1 MLNALRRGPAAAACL
16 LATVGLVAT
25 GLVVLPVSRGVASTS
40 ASAGPT
46 RLTVS
51 PAVGGPTSI
60 VSVHFIADYTA
71 TVYGGDELAVIGP
84 ANTRCAGDLIGDGG
98 VNGPN
103 ADGSGPVT
111 LYIGPRVE
119 VEYPQLAGGNVYDPI
134 FGSKAAPLTRWCPG
148 VYAGQIWNP
157 DVYQPSLKA
166 TFQFRISATKRT
178 KLATTVARH
187 LRSVTVTP
195 GTGVRSTIFA
205 VHYRADSDPSVNGD
219 VVQVIGPGRASCAG
233 TVVRRGAARL
243 NRRAGQLTLHIGPG
257 ATRNHS
263 WYEQGAAYVP
273 ASNDGT
279 GRPVRN
285 WCAGSYTGTIFY
297 EHGPRFTVIARFK
310 LTVAK

>member
-1 MLNALRRGPAAAACL
+1 MLKALRRGPAAIACL
-16 LATVGLVAT
+16 LATVGLVVT
-25 GLVVLPVSRGVASTS
+25 GLVVLPVSRGAASAS

-46 RLTVS
+46 GLTVS

-71 TVYGGDELAVIGP
+71 TVYGGDELAVTGP
-84 ANTRCAGDLIGDGG
+84 ANTRCAGDLIGDGS

-148 VYAGQIWNP
+148 VYTGEIWLDGAP
-157 DVYQPSLKA
+157 GTLVH

-178 KLATTVARH
+178 KLSTTVARH

-219 VVQVIGPGRASCAG
+219 VVQVIGPRRASCAG

-273 ASNDGT
+273 ASNDGI
-279 GRPVRN
+279 GRPFRN
-285 WCAGSYTGTIFY
+285 WCAGTYTGTIFY
-297 EHGPRFTVIARFK
+297 EHGPKFTVITRFK

>member
-60 VSVHFIADYTA
+60 VSVHFVADPTD

-84 ANTRCAGDLIGDGG
+84 ANTRCAGDLIGDGYMD
-98 VNGPN
+98 GPN

-119 VEYPQLAGGNVYDPI
+119 VEYPQLADSNVYDPI
-134 FGSKAAPLTRWCPG
+134 SAPKAAPLTRWCPG
-148 VYAGQIWNP
+148 VYTGQIWLVGAP
-157 DVYQPSLKA
+157 GTLLH

-178 KLATTVARH
+178 KLSTTVARH

-219 VVQVIGPGRASCAG
+219 VVQVIGPRRTSCAG